1 MTLIRYYYADARNQP
16 VGPFAMEDLEK
27 MNSAG
32 VIDPDTQVCPEGG
45 DDWVPLSSLISAPL
59 PTPPVE
65 ATPQRPA
72 KLAGGQTKIEKNARS
87 AAAAAVIFPVI
98 MIILTLAVA
107 ANPIVFAFHRAEG
120 TGFLHFLLIFAI
132 GLFGP
137 VNAIKLLRIP
147 GIAGRRPTS
156 VVFAWTGI
164 ALFVLAL
171 GLLLLVGFSLEAE
184 MARRT
189 G

>member
-1 MTLIRYYYADARNQP
+1 
-16 VGPFAMEDLEK
+16 MEDLEK

-45 DDWVPLSSLISAPL
+45 DDWVPLNFLIASPP
-59 PTPPVE
+59 PTPP
-65 ATPQRPA
+65 ANKTPERST
-72 KLAGGQTKIEKNARS
+72 KLTDGQTKTETNAHA

-107 ANPIVFAFHRAEG
+107 ANPIMFAFQRAAG
-120 TGFLHFLLIFAI
+120 TAFLIFLLIFAI

-147 GIAGRRPTS
+147 GIAGRRPTA